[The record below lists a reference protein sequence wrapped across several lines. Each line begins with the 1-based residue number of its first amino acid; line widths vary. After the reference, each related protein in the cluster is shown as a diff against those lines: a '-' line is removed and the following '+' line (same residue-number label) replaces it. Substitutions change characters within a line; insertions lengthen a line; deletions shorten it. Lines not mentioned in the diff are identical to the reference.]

1 MIKGAFTRFLGILYP
16 AFCGNC
22 GHELGPGERFFCT
35 GCAGSAELLSSP
47 YCTSCGRPF
56 VSRATADHLCHEC
69 MRKHP
74 PYDFARAQT
83 IYKGVVKEAIHL
95 YKYRP
100 VRSLKGYLGDFIE
113 EGSTKWFK
121 DADLAVAVPLHKMRL
136 RQRGFNQSLFLAQ
149 RASKALG
156 IGLSVDGLA
165 RVKNTR
171 PQVDLDRGERE
182 ANVRGAFKAA
192 RPLEFEGRK
201 VLLVD
206 DVYTTGATVKEC
218 ARVLR
223 AAGADKVCVL
233 TVARVFSDS
242 TEGP

>member
-1 MIKGAFTRFLGILYP
+1 MIKGVLARLLGLIYP

-22 GHELGPGERFFCT
+22 GHGLVPGERFFCT
-35 GCAGSAELLSSP
+35 DCAGSAKFLSSP
-47 YCTSCGRPF
+47 FCTSCGMPF

-74 PYDFARAQT
+74 PYDVARAQA
-83 IYKGVVKEAIHL
+83 IYNGVVKEAIHL

-113 EGSTKWFK
+113 EGSKKWFT

-136 RQRGFNQSLFLAQ
+136 RQRGFNQSLFLAK
-149 RASKALG
+149 RASIALG
-156 IGLSVDGLA
+156 IGLSVDGLT

-171 PQVDLDRGERE
+171 PQVDLDHRERE
-182 ANVRGAFKAA
+182 ANVRGAFRAV
-192 RPLEFEGRK
+192 RPEEFKGRK

-233 TVARVFSDS
+233 TVARVFSGS

>member
-1 MIKGAFTRFLGILYP
+1 M
-16 AFCGNC
+16 
-22 GHELGPGERFFCT
+22 
-35 GCAGSAELLSSP
+35 
-47 YCTSCGRPF
+47 
-56 VSRATADHLCHEC
+56 
-69 MRKHP
+69 
-74 PYDFARAQT
+74 ARAQA
-83 IYKGVVKEAIHL
+83 IYKGIVKEAIHL

-100 VRSLKGYLGDFIE
+100 VRSLKGYLGNFIE
-113 EGSTKWFK
+113 VGSKKWFS
-121 DADLAVAVPLHKMRL
+121 DADLVVAVPLHKMRL

-149 RASKALG
+149 RASRTLG

-182 ANVRGAFKAA
+182 ANVRGAFKAVK
-192 RPLEFEGRK
+192 PWEFEGRN
-201 VLLVD
+201 VMLVD

-218 ARVLR
+218 AKVLK
-223 AAGADKVCVL
+223 AAGADKVSVL

>member
-1 MIKGAFTRFLGILYP
+1 MIKEAMARLFGIIYP
-16 AFCGNC
+16 AFCGSC
-22 GHELGPGERFFCT
+22 GCGLGPGERFFCT
-35 GCAGSAELLSSP
+35 ACAGSAEFLSSP
-47 YCTSCGRPF
+47 FCTACGRPF
-56 VSRATADHLCHEC
+56 LSRATSDHLCHEC
-69 MRKHP
+69 MKKRP
-74 PYDFARAQT
+74 SYDMARAQA

-113 EGSTKWFK
+113 EGSQKWFP
-121 DADLAVAVPLHKMRL
+121 DANLAVAVPLHKMRL

-149 RASKALG
+149 RASRALG

-182 ANVRGAFKAA
+182 ANVRGAFKVVK
-192 RPLEFEGRK
+192 PEEFKGRN

-218 ARVLR
+218 AKVLR
-223 AAGADKVCVL
+223 SAGADKVCVL

>member
-1 MIKGAFTRFLGILYP
+1 MKKR
-16 AFCGNC
+16 
-22 GHELGPGERFFCT
+22 
-35 GCAGSAELLSSP
+35 
-47 YCTSCGRPF
+47 
-56 VSRATADHLCHEC
+56 
-69 MRKHP
+69 P
-74 PYDFARAQT
+74 PYDIARAQV

-113 EGSTKWFK
+113 EGAKKWFP

-149 RASKALG
+149 RASRVLG

-165 RVKNTR
+165 RIKNTR

-192 RPLEFEGRK
+192 RPAEFKGRK

-206 DVYTTGATVKEC
+206 DDPAM
-218 ARVLR
+218 LR
-223 AAGADKVCVL
+223 LLANLVEPGADPVEE
-233 TVARVFSDS
+233 F
-242 TEGP
+242 